1 MRETDRHELGSGRRF
16 GRALDLS
23 AQRQWH
29 VFAPFCIRIMPGATF
44 AFASAVSCPSF
55 SFFRLNSLIMAH
67 TWTRPDRTGPYSG
80 DLNPGISGG
89 LIAWLPSLHSCCAQ
103 EVDAA
108 PARTDVPARS
118 RAAALGQLAETS
130 RAAERRAPPRV
141 TLARA
146 MATLR
151 SETSRGICGA
161 FVMDSPAE
169 DDLVVRMPAP
179 AHPPARPRPDT
190 GVRKS
195 LMRTRA
201 SAGACEGEQS

>member
-1 MRETDRHELGSGRRF
+1 MAPEPAQLLCPGGRRRARSNRRSRSLAR
-16 GRALDLS
+16 GRS
-23 AQRQWH
+23 W
-29 VFAPFCIRIMPGATF
+29 
-44 AFASAVSCPSF
+44 
-55 SFFRLNSLIMAH
+55 
-67 TWTRPDRTGPYSG
+67 
-80 DLNPGISGG
+80 
-89 LIAWLPSLHSCCAQ
+89 
-103 EVDAA
+103 
-108 PARTDVPARS
+108 PARS
-118 RAAALGQLAETS
+118 DLSGPAFFAPGEASAAA
-130 RAAERRAPPRV
+130 PRV
-141 TLARA
+141 TLAP

-151 SETSRGICGA
+151 SETSRGTCGA